1 MLPEHDITIHDS
13 ESKSSIVVI
22 RKRIEGDDTD
32 YDAEDFDEEE
42 EEKTTSKSTR
52 SSKKIH

>member
-1 MLPEHDITIHDS
+1 MLPDHDITIHDS